1 MRHILA
7 ILGAAVGVA
16 AVIAL
21 AAILTVTSRQPTV
34 QALPATAD
42 ATPCPTDWYRS
53 TDQDILTRCY
63 AEKQARYNEAMKQA
77 MTQAPLNPTVI
88 PLSATRH
95 DQLATTRLSP
105 APTPEIYAL
114 DPNTTADGP
123 PVLRGTNSIW
133 HIGTIPTHE
142 EGMPGTLYL
151 LARPPRDG
159 EHARL
164 LLLVEG
170 DFVNEEQEQTYN
182 KGWKAPEDVGT
193 MTITGITDLTISATA
208 PTGLV
213 SFTTSSGKTGTF
225 DIATETWTFN
235 E

>member
-1 MRHILA
+1 MRHTLA

-21 AAILTVTSRQPTV
+21 AAILTVTSRQLTV

-77 MTQAPLNPTVI
+77 MTQAVVQPSYVPVQHPSVSTNTQMTP
-88 PLSATRH
+88 P
-95 DQLATTRLSP
+95 
-105 APTPEIYAL
+105 PEIRAL
-114 DPNTTADGP
+114 DSHEFADGP
-123 PVLRGTNSIW
+123 PSLRGSDSIW
-133 HIGTIPTHE
+133 YLGTIPTDE
-142 EGMPGTLYL
+142 KVSPGTLYL
-151 LARPPRDG
+151 LTRSPENGR
-159 EHARL
+159 HAAL
-164 LLLVEG
+164 LTILEG
-170 DFVNEEQEQTYN
+170 NFVKDEQRQMYN
-182 KGWKAPEDVGT
+182 KGWESPEDVGT

-235 E
+235 